1 MLTKE
6 DRNYV
11 LESVL
16 WFAKRVVFGN
26 YLCDVICF
34 KLSRKADCK
43 NDLVLESECLYLKD
57 VLINTITNFDLNC
70 ISCCNH
76 VLLEI
81 QERFDTTSG
90 EDLHKLKFKKT
101 FSLGQDTEESYRSFS
116 WLGFVR
122 HRKSSYFSSGM
133 QSRGC
138 RYDFVTS
145 GIYSRT
151 ASCSSMALKITN
163 VGVGLTDLGYT
174 GNLKV
179 VIMNHSTDLEFNI
192 KVGDRISQFILTRFE
207 ALDVIKVSKFEFTA
221 RGSGGLGG
229 TVTDFFSLF
238 LSVSN

>member
-6 DRNYV
+6 DQNYV
-11 LESVL
+11 LDSVV

-70 ISCCNH
+70 IRCCNH

-101 FSLGQDTEESYRSFS
+101 FSLGQDTEESYRRFC

-122 HRKSSYFSSGM
+122 HRKSSNFSSGM

-138 RYDFVTS
+138 RYHFVTS
-145 GIYSRT
+145 GVYSRA
-151 ASCSSMALKITN
+151 ASCSSMAFKITN
-163 VGVGLTDLGYT
+163 VGAGLTDLCYT

-179 VIMNHSTDLEFNI
+179 VIMNRSTNLEFNI
-192 KVGDRISQFILTRFE
+192 EVGDRISQFILTRFE
-207 ALDVIKVSKFEFTA
+207 ALDVIKVSKFESNA
-221 RGSGGLGG
+221 RGSGGFGS
-229 TVTDFFSLF
+229 TSH
-238 LSVSN
+238 

>member
-1 MLTKE
+1 M
-6 DRNYV
+6 
-11 LESVL
+11 
-16 WFAKRVVFGN
+16 FGN

-70 ISCCNH
+70 VSCCNH

-90 EDLHKLKFKKT
+90 EDLHKLKFKT

-138 RYDFVTS
+138 RYHFVTS
-145 GIYSRT
+145 GVYSRAT
-151 ASCSSMALKITN
+151 SCSSMALKITN
-163 VGVGLTDLGYT
+163 VGVGLTYLGYT

-179 VIMNHSTDLEFNI
+179 VIMNHSTDLKFNI

-207 ALDVIKVSKFEFTA
+207 ALDVIKVSKFESTA
-221 RGSGGLGG
+221 RGSGGFGS